1 MQDSKVLLHVHPGRL
16 AVAGV
21 AVLLLAATS
30 GSAAQPRP
38 SAAAPPVR
46 VVVVG
51 DSLSTGHGTS
61 PQQAWPALMRADP
74 DVAGLEIVNA
84 AEDGSGYLSVG
95 DYNGTFGTQ
104 VDDFVTPDTGIVV
117 FFGSENDLGY
127 ASSDVGDAALA
138 ALDRAETLAPEA
150 RMIVV
155 GPPSYTTQPDPGLV
169 DISDQ
174 LRNATARAGGEFVDP
189 IAEGWISDDF
199 DDLIGPDGDHPTV
212 LGQQYLLE
220 HIGAYLEQA
229 APAAAAALEGR
240 QDARGP
246 DQAPQSVP
254 QAGVSGN

>member
-1 MQDSKVLLHVHPGRL
+1 MQDSVLLHGHPARL
-16 AVAGV
+16 VTAGV
-21 AVLLLAATS
+21 AAILLAVTS
-30 GSAAQPRP
+30 GSAAQTRP
-38 SAAAPPVR
+38 SASAEPLVR

-61 PQQAWPALMRADP
+61 PQEAWPALMRTDP
-74 DVAGLEIVNA
+74 GVAGLEVVNA
-84 AEDGSGYLSVG
+84 AEDGSGYVSLG

-138 ALDRAETLAPEA
+138 AMDRAEALAPEA
-150 RMIVV
+150 RIIVV
-155 GPPSYTTQPDPGLV
+155 GPPSYTSNPDPGLV

-174 LRNATARAGGEFVDP
+174 LRTATAKAGAEFVDP
-189 IAEGWISDDF
+189 ISEGWISDDF

-212 LGQQYLLE
+212 LGQHYLLE

-229 APAAAAALEGR
+229 APAAEAALEGR
-240 QDARGP
+240 QDLHKPA
-246 DQAPQSVP
+246 A
-254 QAGVSGN
+254 

>member
-1 MQDSKVLLHVHPGRL
+1 MQHNVLLHGHPARL
-16 AVAGV
+16 VTAGV
-21 AVLLLAATS
+21 AAVLLAVTS
-30 GSAAQPRP
+30 GSAAHTQPQ
-38 SAAAPPVR
+38 AAGAPPVR

-61 PQQAWPALMRADP
+61 PQEAWPALMRTDP
-74 DVAGLEIVNA
+74 QVAGLEVVNA
-84 AEDGSGYLSVG
+84 AEDGSGYLSLG

-127 ASSDVGDAALA
+127 ASADVGGAALA
-138 ALDRAETLAPEA
+138 AIDRAEALAPEA
-150 RMIVV
+150 RIIVV
-155 GPPSYTTQPDPGLV
+155 GPPSYTAEPDPGLV

-174 LRNATARAGGEFVDP
+174 LKAAALQAGGEFVDP

-212 LGQQYLLE
+212 LGQHYLLE

-229 APAAAAALEGR
+229 APAAAAAQGCPAA
-240 QDARGP
+240 Q
-246 DQAPQSVP
+246 
-254 QAGVSGN
+254 